1 VRNWLDRDAFLLNHF
16 FSDSAHSAFQ
26 LLLFQMAAAI
36 VALRANKSKPDDVA
50 EEGSLFDTLV
60 SKLPSIE
67 TWDTEF
73 YLGVLVL
80 GSVDDLFFIHF
91 VA

>member
-1 VRNWLDRDAFLLNHF
+1 MPFEPL
-16 FSDSAHSAFQ
+16 FSGFGPAP
-26 LLLFQMAAAI
+26 LFKPKYQMAAAI
-36 VALRANKSKPDDVA
+36 VALRANKSKPDEAA